1 MTGPEFLI
9 LRLERATATMDAVSR
24 EVFLAHRL
32 DDLSYPQIAK
42 RTGLT
47 VAEVERHIAEA
58 ILHLDR
64 ALREMER
71 EDRT

>member
-1 MTGPEFLI
+1 
-9 LRLERATATMDAVSR
+9 VSR